1 MKRQW
6 TKALYACGLSV
17 VFGVLV
23 LPSRAQNNGGGATA
37 TLGKKIEEVSKNIKV
52 LNGMPADQV
61 IATMEFYEAS
71 LNVGCEFCHSPGGLD
86 KDDLKTKDTTRK
98 MILMVRALNKEN
110 FGGRTEI
117 TCYTCHRGSVHPTE
131 LPPVVGADYK
141 FPNIDTPNEAP
152 ESKPLAGPPPQEIL
166 DTYLK
171 GLGGLANLNKISTR
185 VVKATLTESAGRG
198 DGLTLELVSKG
209 DSDLSFLHTS
219 IGDTIRV
226 RNGDVGWE
234 HNVFGVIRDIRGNE
248 VDELKIKWDT
258 LYFATHLKEM
268 LSNLDSKQAKLG
280 GMDVYEVSGLAW
292 NHMPVVLTFA
302 KNSGN
307 LVRLAYFDQN
317 DNGHSQ
323 IQVDFSDYRSVE
335 GTRFPFH
342 WTVAWA
348 LGYQAIRVDQF
359 QQNVP
364 VDDSRFV
371 RPFPASTRAN

>member
-1 MKRQW
+1 MKRKS
-6 TKALYACGLSV
+6 TTAAFTTLALA
-17 VFGVLV
+17 VL
-23 LPSRAQNNGGGATA
+23 LALLGQPSRAQDSGA
-37 TLGKKIEEVSKNIKV
+37 TLGKKVEEVSKNIKV
-52 LNGMPADQV
+52 LNGMPADQ
-61 IATMEFYEAS
+61 IIPTMEFYEAS
-71 LNVGCEFCHSPGGLD
+71 LNVGCEFCHAPGGLD
-86 KDDLKTKDTTRK
+86 KDDLKQKEVTRK

-110 FGGRTEI
+110 FGGRSEV
-117 TCYTCHRGSVHPTE
+117 TCYTCHRGSIEPVET
-131 LPPVVGADYK
+131 PPAVGADYK
-141 FPNIDTPNEAP
+141 FPNPDMPNEAP
-152 ESKPLAGPPPQEIL
+152 ANKPLPGPPPGEVL

-171 GLGGLANLNKISTR
+171 GLGGLAALNKVSTR

-209 DSDLSFLHTS
+209 PDKDLSFLHTS

-234 HNVFGVIRDIRGNE
+234 HNVFGVIRDVRGGE
-248 VDELKIKWDT
+248 IDELKIKWDT

-268 LSNLDSKQAKLG
+268 LSNLDSKQAKLD

-292 NHMPVVLTFA
+292 NHMPVVLSFGKGT
-302 KNSGN
+302 GN
-307 LVRLAYFDQN
+307 LLRLVYFDQN
-317 DNGHSQ
+317 DNGHSK

-348 LGYQAIRVDQF
+348 LGYQSIRVDQF

-371 RPFPASTRAN
+371 RPALAARGNGN